1 MPQDLTLIP
10 KFRDRLS
17 YLYVEHALVE
27 RDQNSIVLYRQDPET
42 QEEDETPAPVCDIA
56 LLMLGPGTKLTHRAM
71 EILARNNCLVAWVGE
86 EGVRLYA
93 FATGGTHSSERLLR
107 QARMVTDPYKRLEI
121 VRRLYAKRF
130 PEALDPNVTI
140 EQLRGKEGHRVRQ
153 AYAAQAA
160 KHSVDWQG
168 RNYDR
173 NKWQGS
179 DPVNTALS
187 AANACLYG
195 ICHAACLSMGFSPAL
210 GFIHTGKQLSFVYD
224 LADLYKLELSVPISF
239 AAAAQESE
247 IPIER
252 RVRLALRDVFREF
265 RFLER
270 VSSDLMDLFG
280 PDESDELYDDDP
292 ARPGELVGGVEG
304 GVSYEAE
311 SE

>member
-1 MPQDLTLIP
+1 MPTDLTLIP

-17 YLYVEHALVE
+17 YLYVEHAVVE
-27 RDQNSIVLYRQDPET
+27 REANSIAFIAIDEENDEVTET
-42 QEEDETPAPVCDIA
+42 HIPVCDIA
-56 LLMLGPGTKLTHRAM
+56 LLMLGPGTKLSHRAM
-71 EILARNNCLVAWVGE
+71 DILARNNCLVAWVGE
-86 EGVRLYA
+86 EGVRMYA

-107 QARMVTDPYKRLEI
+107 QARMVSDPRKRLEV

-130 PEALDPNVTI
+130 PEALDPKVTI

-153 AYAAQAA
+153 AYAEQAA

-179 DPVNTALS
+179 DPVNMALS

-195 ICHAACLSMGFSPAL
+195 VCHAACLSMGFSPAL

-224 LADLYKLELSVPISF
+224 LADLYKLQLSVPVSF

-247 IPIER
+247 VPIER
-252 RVRLALRDVFREF
+252 RVRLALRDRFRET
-265 RFLER
+265 RFLEK
-270 VSSDLMDLFG
+270 VSSDLMELFG
-280 PDESDELYDDDP
+280 PDDSDELYEDDP

-311 SE
+311 FE